1 MSAESVLGDQKEVH
15 VRDGKVYAK
24 VSNVLQTLEGFGSW
38 LLAVNTATFE
48 QFVLLQAQ
56 TAYIAILQS
65 LWWNISV
72 ITPQSWTN
80 LDETRN
86 MSE

>member
-15 VRDGKVYAK
+15 DGKVYAK

-38 LLAVNTATFE
+38 LLAVTATFE

-86 MSE
+86 TSE

>member
-1 MSAESVLGDQKEVH
+1 MSAESVLGDQKEVD
-15 VRDGKVYAK
+15 DGKVYAN
-24 VSNVLQTLEGFGSW
+24 VSNVLQTLDGFGSW
-38 LLAVNTATFE
+38 LLAVTATFE